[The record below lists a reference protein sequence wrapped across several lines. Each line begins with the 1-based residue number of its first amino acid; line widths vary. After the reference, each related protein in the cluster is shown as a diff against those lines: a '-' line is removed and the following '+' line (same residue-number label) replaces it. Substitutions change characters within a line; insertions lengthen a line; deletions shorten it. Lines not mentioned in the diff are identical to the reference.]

1 MPNGILRVLSLACLI
16 GAAPAAMV
24 PVALAQDSGSVPII
38 GGEQVGMTSLDFD
51 VARDSFFYQNDRDG
65 DFALSFQEMSDAMA
79 HGGSRLFD
87 GYDLDGD
94 GLISFDEYVQS
105 GNDLFKSLDTD
116 GDGILSTL
124 EM

>member
-1 MPNGILRVLSLACLI
+1 MPNGILRVLSLICLI
-16 GAAPAAMV
+16 GAVPAAS
-24 PVALAQDSGSVPII
+24 AQESGAVPII
-38 GGEQVGMTSLDFD
+38 GGEQAGMTSLDFD

-65 DFALSFQEMSDAMA
+65 DFALSFQEMSNAMI
-79 HGGSRLFD
+79 HGGGRLFD

-94 GLISFDEYVQS
+94 GLISYDEYVQS
-105 GNDLFKSLDTD
+105 GNDLFKSLDSD